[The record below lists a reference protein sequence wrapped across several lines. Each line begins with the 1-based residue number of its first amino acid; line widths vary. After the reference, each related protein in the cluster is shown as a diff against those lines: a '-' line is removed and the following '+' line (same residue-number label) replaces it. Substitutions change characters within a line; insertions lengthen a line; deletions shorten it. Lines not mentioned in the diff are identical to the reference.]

1 MKTEKQ
7 KNKEPVI
14 KKDKE
19 EKFKEKLKEFNQNI
33 EDLKHRYPDADF
45 TQIEDLLS
53 KIESTSG
60 ALTPSFSF
68 LGFIKRIGGMFL
80 TIVFNI
86 LVIGAV
92 FGFFAHF
99 INYTNPLRLMYCTL
113 GLSFIFYFAPI
124 LISLLS
130 FFSKSHSLDFFLTFG
145 LILLLAFLDQS
156 FFHICN
162 HTLNSIVILIV
173 VMIVLEGIKAYRI
186 LKF

>member
-1 MKTEKQ
+1 
-7 KNKEPVI
+7 
-14 KKDKE
+14 
-19 EKFKEKLKEFNQNI
+19 
-33 EDLKHRYPDADF
+33 
-45 TQIEDLLS
+45 
-53 KIESTSG
+53 
-60 ALTPSFSF
+60 
-68 LGFIKRIGGMFL
+68 MFL

-92 FGFFAHF
+92 FGFFAQF
-99 INYTNPLRLMYCTL
+99 INYTNPLRLIYCTL

-162 HTLNSIVILIV
+162 QTLNSIVILIV
-173 VMIVLEGIKAYRI
+173 VMIVLEGVKAYRI